1 MSIGAKVESIEAL
14 SGFRVALVK
23 FQEDCTAAL
32 GDAESDVH
40 AALRWLENDQ
50 VSHWSSQIRQ
60 RQELVA
66 RAAEAVRQKQLF
78 KDSSGRQQSAIEEQ
92 KALAKA
98 QARLAEAEQKLAA
111 TKQWIRRLQKELT
124 LYKGQT
130 QRFTTTVTQ
139 EVPSAIKHIGALEYT
154 LKEYLAMQPGAEMEL
169 QGEQAAFFSGGAGEP
184 SMARGRAGMAP
195 AAGGAG
201 HPDAALRRRT
211 LSPPSRMAL
220 AAIGKVPPEWVAAK
234 IADSGIEK
242 LEVEWAPPGD
252 GDRVIL
258 TRDATKKDRIFLE
271 RVVGAQAG
279 DSGWFIGTV
288 DVSESPAETVK
299 VADVLKARPDF
310 TKLLALPQGYLAV
323 VDASGVAAVLDEKDQ
338 EVLAEVKKGAAT

>member
-32 GDAESDVH
+32 GDAESDIH

-50 VSHWSSQIRQ
+50 TSHWTSQIRQ
-60 RQELVA
+60 RQELVT

-92 KALAKA
+92 KALVKA
-98 QARLAEAEQKLAA
+98 QARLAEAEQKLSA

-139 EVPSAIKHIGALEYT
+139 DVPSAIKHIGALEYT
-154 LKEYLAMQPGAEMEL
+154 LKEYLAMQPGQEVEL
-169 QGEQAAFFSGGAGEP
+169 QGEQAAFFSSGGGEP
-184 SMARGRAGMAP
+184 SMARGRVAMGP
-195 AAGGAG
+195 AAGAPAG
-201 HPDAALRRRT
+201 HPDAVHRRRT
-211 LSPPSRMAL
+211 LSPASRTGHS
-220 AAIGKVPPEWVAAK
+220 AIGKVPPDWVAAK
-234 IADSGIEK
+234 IPPGTAEK
-242 LEVEWAPPGD
+242 LDVEWSPPGD

-271 RVVGAQAG
+271 RVIGASAG

-288 DVSESPAETVK
+288 DVSESPVEAVK
-299 VADVLKARPDF
+299 ISDVLAARPDF
-310 TKLLALPQGYLAV
+310 AKLLGLPSGYLV
-323 VDASGVAAVLDEKDQ
+323 VIDAGGIAAVLDAKDQ
-338 EVLAEVKKGAAT
+338 DVWPEAKKKE